1 MAFTNSHSNVS
12 DYADL
17 EIRILKCED
26 SGYPVELTLNHEVHY
41 ERGWLSAN
49 LPSGNTSSLQ
59 SWFFADPNFK
69 TSWTKAMAQFP
80 RCRLRLR
87 MDAESPELHALPWE
101 LLSNDKTFFAAD
113 ATTPFSRYWLTDV
126 PLDEPLSVHPL
137 KVLVVISNPS
147 DLEQYQSFPLDVS
160 TEQALLETPFQ
171 QLSPKYVQLDFL
183 FAPVTLDRLETALGE
198 GYQVLH
204 FVGHGAF
211 NRSKQQTE
219 LYFQDTTDAASPVA
233 EADIVSLFQ
242 RLGSKQRPRLV
253 VLEACHSAAMVGV
266 EHGLLS
272 VGIPAVVAMQDTITV
287 DSARQLTRVFYEQ
300 LVQHGRVD
308 VALNRAR
315 SNLLSVNRSDAGVP
329 VLFMRLQDGQLWQPI
344 WSLVNPYRGL
354 AAFKTEDADFFFG
367 REKLIQELL
376 ERTRQ
381 QCFLAVVGSSGSGK
395 SSVVQAGLLPRL
407 PQDWN
412 VVVFRPGADPWAAL
426 QAVGLPGLAEK
437 EIVQATEGKP
447 LLLFIDQFEE
457 LFTLTPAKMRT
468 PFLEALQ
475 KLIESYVLAK
485 VVLAL
490 RADFYGYLQSSPLGR
505 LLDQNV
511 VNVLP
516 LEAAEFQEAIVKP
529 ADKVGLCFE
538 PGLVEIITTEI
549 KTVNQPLPLLQ
560 SALTQLWERQ
570 KHGWLTQSA
579 YVAVGRVA
587 GAMGLWADKA
597 FGQMGEEERVL
608 ARRILTRLVYY
619 GETDVGDTRRRCTL
633 EELAGAASEVEFSHR
648 LVKELA
654 DARLLTTIDEGGV
667 VKVEIIHDALLHQWG
682 KLREWIA
689 EQREFGLWRQW
700 LDAQRETWKSKS
712 RDESTL
718 LRGKLLT
725 EAEFWLQ
732 KRPGELNP
740 LEKEYIQA
748 GIALREREQR
758 AKALLQ
764 QKILGGMAIALAV
777 FLVLT
782 VAAGMGW
789 RSSILKENA
798 RATAQAEALAEATR
812 ALDAEATA
820 EAQVQIALARQLAAQ
835 ARDIWDRQPS
845 QLSRAVLLSL
855 ESLQR
860 YPESSSSEVLNE
872 ALFLL
877 PHEITRMTY
886 KEEVTSVAFSPDGR
900 WVASG
905 SLDGTVRVWET
916 MTGKI
921 VMSRNS
927 GINVRVVAFNSSGQ
941 QMAFGGCDKLDNNSK
956 CVAGI
961 VKIWDF
967 ATGRET
973 SQTFY
978 NGEVR
983 VLAFSPDGQWI
994 ASGDVSGGA
1003 RVWNVTTGKEVVSVT
1018 QASPVWVVDFS
1029 RNGREVLLGGGDA
1042 IGVWDMAT
1050 GQENVRMAHEKMGI
1064 RTAVFSFDGTRVVSG
1079 SEDHKV
1085 RIWDVAT
1092 GNMMLSMTHE
1102 SEVWMVAF
1110 SPDGTQVVSGSS
1122 DGTARM
1128 WDAMTG
1134 KEIARMEHEG
1144 YVVTVVFSPDGQ
1156 WWVSGSGDGTACL
1169 WDTKTGKEFARM
1181 IHGEG
1186 VNSVAFS
1193 PDGRLLV
1200 SGGDD
1205 GTVRV
1210 WEVITNAGWRQ
1221 MISKNIVNVVEF
1233 SGNEQWVVSG
1243 GWDGV
1248 LQVWNMVDSTKIWQR
1263 EQGHGILTMAL
1274 SPNGQ
1279 YIVSGENDGTARVW
1293 ETETGKEISRMTHG
1307 VNVVAVAFSPNAKWV
1322 VSAGCDEQNN
1332 KTCIRG
1338 TARVW
1343 DAITGIE
1350 VSRIIHDGGVL
1361 SVAFSHDG
1369 RRVVSGGNDGM
1380 VRVWNATTGK
1390 EITRMIHEG
1399 YVETVTF
1406 SPDDQQIAS
1415 GSLDGTARVW
1425 DVTTGK
1431 EVSQMTYKG
1440 GVHIVNFSPDGH
1452 LVVAAGGDGNV
1463 GTWEVETGREVSRM
1477 AHEEY
1482 VYSAVFSPDGKWV
1495 ASGGCDR
1502 WSGKSCTR
1510 GSARVWDAMTGKEVS
1525 RMTYAGGV
1533 TDVAFSADGRRLI
1546 SGGCDAVQGDLCTR
1560 GLVRVW
1566 WWSPED
1572 LATQACENFVRN
1584 LTKEEWEQYLGNEP
1598 YRATCPNLPIEPE
1611 PTPTP

>member
-1 MAFTNSHSNVS
+1 MSQNIGFHF

-17 EIRILKCED
+17 EIRIFKREE
-26 SGYPVELTLNHEVHY
+26 SGYPVELTLNHELHY
-41 ERGWLSAN
+41 ERGWLSLDLPAN
-49 LPSGNTSSLQ
+49 NASALQ

-69 TSWTKAMAQFP
+69 TSWARAIERSP
-80 RCRLRLR
+80 HCRLRLR
-87 MDAESPELHALPWE
+87 LDAEAPELHMLPWE
-101 LLSNDKTFFAAD
+101 LLSDDKTFFAAD
-113 ATTPFSRYWLTDV
+113 AATPFSRYWLTDV

-764 QKILGGMAIALAV
+764 QKILIGMAATLAV

-782 VAAGMGW
+782 VLAGMGW
-789 RSSILKENA
+789 EFSTTSRMA
-798 RATAQAEALAEATR
+798 AESMSLPDWQYDLSLLLGVEAFNRQDTFQTRGSLLSALESH
-812 ALDAEATA
+812 
-820 EAQVQIALARQLAAQ
+820 
-835 ARDIWDRQPS
+835 S
-845 QLSRAVLLSL
+845 QLIVFFRGHDSVVS
-855 ESLQR
+855 
-860 YPESSSSEVLNE
+860 
-872 ALFLL
+872 
-877 PHEITRMTY
+877 
-886 KEEVTSVAFSPDGR
+886 SVAFSPDGK
-900 WVASG
+900 WIASG
-905 SLDGTVRVWET
+905 SWNCRILLQNTT
-916 MTGKI
+916 TGLVKTLWQPQDKENRCSI
-921 VMSRNS
+921 YSMGFSPDSRT
-927 GINVRVVAFNSSGQ
+927 
-941 QMAFGGCDKLDNNSK
+941 
-956 CVAGI
+956 
-961 VKIWDF
+961 F
-967 ATGRET
+967 ATAGFGQVMLWEVGNET
-973 SQTFY
+973 FTVSSTLPVDNY
-978 NGEVR
+978 AINEVVFSR
-983 VLAFSPDGQWI
+983 DGSELAAGSASGKAFLWDMKHLSRPIVLSGDKGPINDLAFSPDGQILATANTDRSVILWDVKASDPLSLTLTKGCNSMNGAEDFGSMHGI
-994 ASGDVSGGA
+994 AFVPNSPDITLVIGGHKNGLIYVCEISTSPTLGATSKMTLTESDSPVSVLAVGPNGTTLASGNTDGTIKIWDMSSGKLINTLVGHSGSIQDLAFSPDGKQLLSSNKGILLCWLERDGVSRVWGCGDSTVILWDLEIRQRLGTLLANQRSSVRRIAFSADGTKLVASQEDSTLHLWDVIAEPEFTTVFSATHWADSECYGRAITLGQEITITGFRHQTWGIAVNPEGTILASDAGDQNIHLWQLGSGNTLSITSEITLLGHQGAIKSLAFSADGRTLASASDDKTIILWDITNGIPSNKKVLYGHQSTIESIAFNPKGTLLASGG
-1003 RVWNVTTGKEVVSVT
+1003 REDRTLILWNLNQT
-1018 QASPVWVVDFS
+1018 SPFS
-1029 RNGREVLLGGGDA
+1029 MVLRSGNA
-1042 IGVWDMAT
+1042 
-1050 GQENVRMAHEKMGI
+1050 NVHDSYV
-1064 RTAVFSFDGTRVVSG
+1064 RT
-1079 SEDHKV
+1079 
-1085 RIWDVAT
+1085 
-1092 GNMMLSMTHE
+1092 
-1102 SEVWMVAF
+1102 VAF
-1110 SPDGTQVVSGSS
+1110 SPDGKYLASGSA
-1122 DGTARM
+1122 D
-1128 WDAMTG
+1128 
-1134 KEIARMEHEG
+1134 H
-1144 YVVTVVFSPDGQ
+1144 TVVLWKIQDSPL
-1156 WWVSGSGDGTACL
+1156 TYTIHARL
-1169 WDTKTGKEFARM
+1169 TGHHNE
-1181 IHGEG
+1181 
-1186 VNSVAFS
+1186 VYSVAFS
-1193 PDGRLLV
+1193 PDGKILA
-1200 SGGDD
+1200 SGSEDRTIILWDVATGKMLGNPLTGHK
-1205 GTVRV
+1205 GTVY
-1210 WEVITNAGWRQ
+1210 
-1221 MISKNIVNVVEF
+1221 S
-1233 SGNEQWVVSG
+1233 
-1243 GWDGV
+1243 
-1248 LQVWNMVDSTKIWQR
+1248 L
-1263 EQGHGILTMAL
+1263 
-1274 SPNGQ
+1274 
-1279 YIVSGENDGTARVW
+1279 
-1293 ETETGKEISRMTHG
+1293 
-1307 VNVVAVAFSPNAKWV
+1307 AFSPFTENLTL
-1322 VSAGCDEQNN
+1322 VS
-1332 KTCIRG
+1332 
-1338 TARVW
+1338 
-1343 DAITGIE
+1343 
-1350 VSRIIHDGGVL
+1350 S
-1361 SVAFSHDG
+1361 SV
-1369 RRVVSGGNDGM
+1369 
-1380 VRVWNATTGK
+1380 
-1390 EITRMIHEG
+1390 
-1399 YVETVTF
+1399 
-1406 SPDDQQIAS
+1406 
-1415 GSLDGTARVW
+1415 DGTIMLWNIDPKSWKACACQ
-1425 DVTTGK
+1425 T
-1431 EVSQMTYKG
+1431 
-1440 GVHIVNFSPDGH
+1440 VN
-1452 LVVAAGGDGNV
+1452 
-1463 GTWEVETGREVSRM
+1463 
-1477 AHEEY
+1477 
-1482 VYSAVFSPDGKWV
+1482 
-1495 ASGGCDR
+1495 
-1502 WSGKSCTR
+1502 
-1510 GSARVWDAMTGKEVS
+1510 
-1525 RMTYAGGV
+1525 
-1533 TDVAFSADGRRLI
+1533 
-1546 SGGCDAVQGDLCTR
+1546 
-1560 GLVRVW
+1560 
-1566 WWSPED
+1566 
-1572 LATQACENFVRN
+1572 RN
-1584 LTKEEWEQYLGNEP
+1584 LTREEWNQYIGDLAP
-1598 YRATCPNLPIEPE
+1598 YRATCPNLPIDEP
-1611 PTPTP
+1611 